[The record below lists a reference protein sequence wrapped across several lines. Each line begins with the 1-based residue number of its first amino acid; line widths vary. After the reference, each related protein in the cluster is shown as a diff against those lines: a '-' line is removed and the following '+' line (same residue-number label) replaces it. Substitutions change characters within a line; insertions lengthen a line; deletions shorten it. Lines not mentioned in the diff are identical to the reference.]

1 MKTFNDLKFE
11 PIIRGGGWLPWDG
24 SKKATMQFDNGYGVQ
39 VLLGTNYYSNGKDT
53 YEIAVLKNGKIDYNA
68 PFTGDELDYRLSN
81 EVTDI
86 MIRIQQLN
94 PTTMVRTAL
103 MKWQKQLA
111 KLDRTKK
118 VRFDYKVYDC
128 EHDGDMSYAE
138 MECNDFCREYEGEVV
153 FSYWDGEDCGEAY
166 ITCEFPADKV
176 EDVLSTEFFDYGFY
190 QL

>member
-1 MKTFNDLKFE
+1 MKTFEDLKFE

-24 SKKATMQFDNGYGVQ
+24 SQKATMQFDNGYGVQ

-53 YEIAVLKNGKIDYNA
+53 YEVAVLKNGKIDYNA

-94 PTTMVRTAL
+94 LTTMARETL
-103 MKWQKQLA
+103 RKN
-111 KLDRTKK
+111 KLKGLNTEKP
-118 VRFDYKVYDC
+118 VRFDYTVYDC

-138 MECNDFCREYEGEVV
+138 MECHSFCDEYGGKVIA
-153 FSYWDGEDCGEAY
+153 SYWDGEDCGEAY
-166 ITCEFPADKV
+166 IICEFPAEKV
-176 EDVLSTEFFDYGFY
+176 EEVLCAEFFDKDFY